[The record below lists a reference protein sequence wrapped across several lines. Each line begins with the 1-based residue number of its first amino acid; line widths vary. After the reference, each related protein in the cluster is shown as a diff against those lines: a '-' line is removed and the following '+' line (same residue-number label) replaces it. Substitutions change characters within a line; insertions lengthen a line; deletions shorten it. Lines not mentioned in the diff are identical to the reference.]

1 MFFYVLH
8 YMKQKEMGKILNQLF
23 HYIEFKVKISS
34 NPMEYMN
41 WSCFKFIS

>member
-1 MFFYVLH
+1 MFLCFTLH
-8 YMKQKEMGKILNQLF
+8 ETKEMGKILISTF